1 MDRQRLQP
9 VGRGAEEFDRAGPH
23 ADTHFLDR
31 PRARDETGL
40 REGHVARL
48 EHQLVSA
55 ATDTIDDEAV
65 ADLHRGEPAGPGGE
79 DEQRAD
85 RKSTPSELQS
95 LMRISYAVFCLKKTK
110 KHCNT

>member
-55 ATDTIDDEAV
+55 ATDTLDDEAA
-65 ADLHRGEPAGPGGE
+65 ADLTRRATDGPGGADDRRARE
-79 DEQRAD
+79 LPDAPPTLRRGAD
-85 RKSTPSELQS
+85 RERGGEGK
-95 LMRISYAVFCLKKTK
+95 
-110 KHCNT
+110 